1 MLFTTNFLSVLI
13 GLLNIFQTYSPLIN
27 GVHVWSNYEPWE
39 AIPIRVELY
48 DRASSIP
55 KDSSVRWK
63 LDTEGL
69 QDLKTAVTLLLG
81 YRVDTRNKR
90 TMNAIKR
97 IATVFS
103 SRATDNAILLP

>member
-1 MLFTTNFLSVLI
+1 M
-13 GLLNIFQTYSPLIN
+13 
-27 GVHVWSNYEPWE
+27 HVWSDYKPWE

-69 QDLKTAVTLLLG
+69 EDLKTAITLLLG
-81 YRVDTRNKR
+81 YRVDNQNKR
-90 TMNAIKR
+90 TMNAIKQ
-97 IATVFS
+97 IAMVFS
-103 SRATDNAILLP
+103 SRATNNAILLP